1 MQDREER
8 MGQYY
13 KEIIDLG
20 HEYFSGMSNIGGS
33 IVAFWPLA
41 THEHVQKITS
51 GKFGSEGRMIL
62 MPEHCGTH
70 LDVPRHFVEGG
81 TPVEKVPLE
90 QLLLPGHL
98 LDLTQKKN
106 GEAITIEDFEEA
118 EEKSGQKIGP
128 GKATICWTAVDDDW
142 GKPGF
147 TTDRPYVPTVT
158 AQWLVD
164 RKITLFCT
172 DLIGMDDP
180 SEWWW
185 PSHYIWLSNG
195 ICMVQQLCNLDKLV
209 GKEFLFVCL
218 PLKMRDG
225 TASPVRAVALVMD

>member
-1 MQDREER
+1 MP
-8 MGQYY
+8 GPV

-20 HEYFSGMSNIGGS
+20 HDYFTGMANIGGS
-33 IVAFWPLA
+33 MVAFWPIK
-41 THEHVQKITS
+41 TIEEMKKIS
-51 GKFGSEGRMIL
+51 GGKVGIEGRMIL

-81 TPVEKVPLE
+81 TPVDQVPLE
-90 QLLLPGHL
+90 NLVLPGHL
-98 LDLTQKKN
+98 LDLTHKKN
-106 GEAITIEDFEEA
+106 GEAITVADLEAA

-128 GKATICWTAVDDDW
+128 GRAIMCWTGVDQNW
-142 GKPGF
+142 GKPNF
-147 TTDRPYVPTVT
+147 HIDRPFVPTMT
-158 AQWLVD
+158 AEWLVK

-185 PSHYIWLSNG
+185 PTHDTWLKNG
-195 ICMVQQLCNLDKLV
+195 ICMVQQLCNLDKLE
-209 GKEFLFVCL
+209 GKDFLFVCL

-225 TASPVRAVALVMD
+225 TASPVRPVALVF